1 MDKFSRKA
9 KFESVKFDKDALTFH
24 ASKYIAGAVYPLA
37 KQCYQFVQLSNNRNS
52 YQIFLDQSEG
62 NFVSNIEL

>member
-37 KQCYQFVQLSNNRNS
+37 KQCYQFVQRNS
-52 YQIFLDQSEG
+52 CYWKFQRVKSG
-62 NFVSNIEL
+62 H